1 MFVILSVFH
10 NIFFLQLERPWFF
23 KLFFLSGEKMLKQSM
38 MPRVAQDTKIMVIG
52 SMPGEVSLQRQQYY
66 AHPQNNFWK
75 FMSVLFPE
83 INLNQDYEVRVA
95 KLLKNQV
102 GLWDALKH
110 CERDGSMDSA
120 IRQAEPNDFS
130 DLLNIAPALSRL
142 VFNGKK
148 AYQSFVK
155 SPNLLWAEKN
165 SIDLISLPSTSPANA
180 SIPYD
185 KKLELWAK
193 ALKIS

>member
-1 MFVILSVFH
+1 MYVEAVYVAADCARHKNYGYRFYAWGD
-10 NIFFLQLERPWFF
+10 FFATATVL
-23 KLFFLSGEKMLKQSM
+23 
-38 MPRVAQDTKIMVIG
+38 
-52 SMPGEVSLQRQQYY
+52 

-95 KLLKNQV
+95 KLLKNHV

-110 CERDGSMDSA
+110 CDRDGSMDSA

-130 DLLNIAPALSRL
+130 DLLNMAPALSRL

-155 SPNLLWAEKN
+155 SSNLLWAEKN
-165 SIDLISLPSTSPANA
+165 SIEHILLPSTSPANA
-180 SIPYD
+180 STAYD

>member
-1 MFVILSVFH
+1 MFVIFWGA
-10 NIFFLQLERPWFF
+10 IIYFFQLERLWFF
-23 KLFFLSGEKMLKQSM
+23 KLFFYQEGCMLKQCM
-38 MPRVAQDTKIMVIG
+38 LPRIAQDTKIMVIG
-52 SMPGEVSLQRQQYY
+52 SMPGEISLQRQQYY

-75 FMSVLFPE
+75 FMSGLFPE

-95 KLLKNQV
+95 KLLKNRV

-130 DLLNIAPALSRL
+130 DLLNMAPALSRL

-165 SIDLISLPSTSPANA
+165 SIELILLPSTSPANA
-180 SIPYD
+180 SIAYD